1 VTLRRLVAFTLV
13 AMWACQEVRLVTG
26 WRYAGFAGIG
36 FFVAY
41 FLGVLATARASQRW
55 VIAGVSATAVAL
67 AWRYSVPDALL
78 SGIRSAVLFA
88 AFLATMQML
97 RVALES
103 SALVGEV
110 RSHFAR
116 LSSREQHDSVLLR
129 AKLVASVLGAGA
141 LAVVA
146 PILAPDVSGERRK
159 EFAQSALQ
167 GIGLAVLW
175 SPFFVAMAVAT
186 RFVTGVSL
194 GVAVANGLVM
204 GAIGFALSHFLY
216 GERGRLRAL
225 LATRRT
231 LVEAA
236 ILAGAIILANYA
248 WGLSSLEAVV
258 IGIPILSVWVARR
271 ELRAQPA
278 ATIRRWVSTLE
289 SIAVEALVVGSA
301 LVLGEVVN
309 ELVRS
314 GVLAIPHGP
323 QAWPVIV
330 LIALPPF
337 LMLGISLLGLH
348 PIVTASCLLPLLTS
362 IDKLHGLVVIGSV
375 LLGWML
381 SVVLSTFVV
390 PVMYAATVF
399 GVRHGE
405 LVRGRNLRFCAAFVP
420 IAVAY
425 LWALNAFLLR
435 V

>member
-1 VTLRRLVAFTLV
+1 VTLRRLVAFILV
-13 AMWACQEVRLVTG
+13 AMWACQEVQLVTG

-41 FLGVLATARASQRW
+41 FLGVLATAGASQRW

-248 WGLSSLEAVV
+248 LGLSSLEAVV
-258 IGIPILSVWVARR
+258 IG
-271 ELRAQPA
+271 
-278 ATIRRWVSTLE
+278 WVSTLE

-323 QAWPVIV
+323 EAWPVIV